1 MRRDVVLQAL
11 GDYNEHFQQLL
22 ADNKSAK
29 ESLSKLERLFLKA
42 VWELLQLRKEIAPE
56 KLEQIRIDKTVNELD
71 PDFSF
76 EQAINVMLKRD
87 HSS

>member
-1 MRRDVVLQAL
+1 M
-11 GDYNEHFQQLL
+11 
-22 ADNKSAK
+22 
-29 ESLSKLERLFLKA
+29 FLKA

-76 EQAINVMLKRD
+76 EQAINVMLKKD
-87 HSS
+87 QDS

>member
-1 MRRDVVLQAL
+1 MVLRSI
-11 GDYNEHFQQLL
+11 GDYNELVQQLL

-29 ESLSKLERLFLKA
+29 ASFSELKQLFLKA

-76 EQAINVMLKRD
+76 EQAINVMLKKNQE
-87 HSS
+87 S